1 MIIRN
6 KELIINVLDDTGRVS
21 GDIRNVSVRENYQ
34 EVIN

>member
-6 KELIINVLDDTGRVS
+6 KELIINVLDDTGRVL
-21 GDIRNVSVRENYQ
+21 GGIRNVLVRENYQ